1 MATVASSIERLRK
14 VDPEAIDVFAAMGL
28 LALALV
34 SLPSAH
40 LMVNQ
45 NPADTT
51 CYLLVLAL
59 TLPIAI
65 RRRFPIPAVLI
76 VLVAMTA
83 YQVYDYPSV
92 NVDAFGPVLVLY
104 TLVQSRPRW
113 QSIAATI
120 ALVAGLI
127 VAQAFHDGEV
137 NGADYLNLGVM
148 VILIWTVS
156 ELMRSR
162 RAQADELATR
172 NRELDEA
179 RHELAH
185 QAVAEERVRI
195 ARELHDVVAHS
206 MSVIAVQSGMGRH
219 VIATQP
225 EEAARALANIEETSR
240 SALNEMRRI
249 LSVLRSEDE
258 PAGSLAPA
266 PTLLDLDHL
275 ARQLDDA
282 GLPVTIDVVG
292 DRADVPAGVDLSAY
306 RIVQEALTNVMKHA
320 GDASAEVHVE
330 YGNDAVVVEILD
342 DGRGAAAAHD
352 AAVPGSSNGLLGM
365 RERVAVYGG
374 EITAGPRRGGG
385 FRVHAR
391 LPLNGTNGSRP

>member
-1 MATVASSIERLRK
+1 MA
-14 VDPEAIDVFAAMGL
+14 GQ
-28 LALALV
+28 
-34 SLPSAH
+34 H
-40 LMVNQ
+40 
-45 NPADTT
+45 PADSTT
-51 CYLLVLAL
+51 YLLVLGL

-65 RRRFPIPAVLI
+65 RRRFPIPALVV

-83 YQVYDYPSV
+83 YQLYDYPSV

-104 TLVQSRPRW
+104 SLVQSRPRW

-120 ALVAGLI
+120 ALVACLM
-127 VAQAFHDGEV
+127 VAQAFHSTDV
-137 NGADYLNLGVM
+137 NGADFLNLAVM

-162 RAQADELATR
+162 RAQAEELAMR
-172 NRELDEA
+172 NRELDDA
-179 RHELAH
+179 RHDLAH
-185 QAVAEERVRI
+185 QAVADERVRI

-225 EEAARALANIEETSR
+225 EEAARALAAIEETSR

-258 PAGSLAPA
+258 PTGSLSPA

-282 GLPVTIDVVG
+282 GLPVTIDIVG
-292 DRADVPAGVDLSAY
+292 DRTDVPAGVDLSAY

-320 GDASAEVHVE
+320 GEASAEVHIE
-330 YGNDAVVVEILD
+330 YGTDAVVLDIVD
-342 DGRGAAAAHD
+342 DGRGAASSLHEERT
-352 AAVPGSSNGLLGM
+352 PGSANGLVGM